1 VTTTELSLSRAA
13 ARGAAWSYA
22 TFLVSKGLALISTLV
37 LARILAPE
45 EFGLIALALVFMGY
59 LDIVNDFGII
69 SAVIWRR
76 GDVERTARVAFGLTL
91 LVGAGLSVLS
101 LFAAPVVADF
111 YDEPRLAGL
120 LRVLSVTFLLVSF
133 GSVQDALLRRAMAFR
148 RRFVAEAVK
157 AVVKAAVTVG
167 FAATGFGAWS
177 VVHGQLA
184 GVTVGA
190 IAYWL
195 LVRWRPSFTLDRR
208 LARDLLGYG
217 SQLTLLGLLAM
228 AVSSADQ
235 IAIGRRLGAAEL
247 GFYAVAFRLPGLLVL
262 NSCSVLSQA
271 LFPAFARVRDGDGSM
286 PRALVRAVQL
296 LAALTVPLGLGI
308 ALVAPDLV
316 SVLFGERW
324 QPATPVMRWLAVHTV
339 LATLLYNDGDVYKAT
354 GRPIVLNALTAV
366 QLGLTAPVMW
376 WAAGRGITTAAASMV
391 AISATVLVLRAG
403 LVHRLLGVSVREL
416 GRALLPVVLS
426 AGVMAGAVGLAR
438 AGLSDAP
445 AAMRL
450 TASVAVGLV
459 SYGAALRL
467 CARQPMTEALSLFRL
482 RGGGGAP
489 APAPAMEVSSGG

>member
-1 VTTTELSLSRAA
+1 MTIELSLSRAA

-22 TFLVSKGLALISTLV
+22 TFLVSKGLALVSTLV

-69 SAVIWRR
+69 SAVIWRG

-91 LVGAGLSVLS
+91 AVGAALSGAS
-101 LFAAPVVADF
+101 LVAAPVVAGF

-120 LRVLSVTFLLVSF
+120 LRVLSATFLLASF

-157 AVVKAAVTVG
+157 AGVKAAVTVG
-167 FAATGFGAWS
+167 LATAGFGAWS

-190 IAYWL
+190 VAYWL
-195 LVRWRPSFTLDRR
+195 LVGWKPSFTFDRR
-208 LARDLLGYG
+208 LARGLMGYG

-228 AVSSADQ
+228 AVSSVDQ

-271 LFPAFARVRDGDGSM
+271 LFPAFARVRDGEGSM
-286 PRALVRAVQL
+286 QGALLRAVQA

-324 QPATPVMRWLAVHTV
+324 EPATPVMRLLAVHTV

-354 GRPIVLNALTAV
+354 GRPSVLNALTAV
-366 QLGLTAPVMW
+366 QLALIGPIVW
-376 WAAGRGITTAAASMV
+376 WSAGRGIVSAAAAMV
-391 AISATVLVLRAG
+391 AISGLVLVLRAV

-416 GRALLPVVLS
+416 GRALRPVLLS
-426 AGVMAGAVGLAR
+426 AGVMTGAVAVTR
-438 AGLSDAP
+438 AAASAAP
-445 AAMRL
+445 AGMRL
-450 TASVAVGLV
+450 AAAVGVGLV
-459 SYGAALRL
+459 TYGATLGFS
-467 CARQPMTEALSLFRL
+467 ARQPMSELLSLL
-482 RGGGGAP
+482 RFGGRRRPVRVP
-489 APAPAMEVSSGG
+489 AVEVSPRS